1 MMGVCGASSIVT
13 TSYIGDGVNTML
25 PWLVALTAVVVADLA
40 AGCRKSIKLGVH
52 VSISTAARET
62 MGKLVVYWS
71 FVLMVA
77 SIEVAVGHK
86 YSIAM
91 WGCLLICAFE
101 GISIVG
107 NILKPYGIDISLA
120 SVLRVLLQRGAGLNE
135 EQAEEVSKE
144 ENINTIKDRE
154 EKKWNRRKSK

>member
-1 MMGVCGASSIVT
+1 
-13 TSYIGDGVNTML
+13 
-25 PWLVALTAVVVADLA
+25 
-40 AGCRKSIKLGVH
+40 
-52 VSISTAARET
+52 

-77 SIEVAVGHK
+77 SIEVATGHK
-86 YSIAM
+86 YNIAM

-107 NILKPYGIDISLA
+107 NILKPWGVDISLA

-135 EQAEEVSKE
+135 EQAEEVTRE
-144 ENINTIKDRE
+144 ENVSKIKDRE